1 MKKRKITLPYFIFYV
16 LFLPDTYRILIGILA
31 AWFFTPYVVETR
43 PMPRE
48 GGFVIWLMIA
58 TIGYAISTRIGNSIS
73 DWMKNIIIPARKNG

>member
-73 DWMKNIIIPARKNG
+73 DWMKNIILPARKNG